1 MTGVIVEV
9 ALAAAGL
16 FALGVVV
23 GLGVGA
29 LVLSRRQRRLLTGD
43 DKVARLARRL
53 TGAAS

>member
-9 ALAAAGL
+9 AMAAAGL

-23 GLGVGA
+23 GMGVGA
-29 LVLSRRQRRLLTGD
+29 LVLSRRHRHLLTSD
-43 DKVARLARRL
+43 DRVARLARRL